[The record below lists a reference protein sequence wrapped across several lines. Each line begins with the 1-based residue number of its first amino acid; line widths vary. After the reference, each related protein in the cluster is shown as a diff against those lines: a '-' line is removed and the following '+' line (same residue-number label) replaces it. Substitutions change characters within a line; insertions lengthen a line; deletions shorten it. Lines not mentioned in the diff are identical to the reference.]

1 MTEPLTT
8 RIARWRRLP
17 LPGRRTALALL
28 VFLGLTLVAFD
39 SLIAPQELHQ
49 SAILATAD
57 YAGYTVCHRLTD
69 HSFVFAGRQMP
80 LCARCSG
87 MYLGIALV
95 FVVLLVAGRTR
106 WTELPPL
113 TVLLTFGLFLGLMGI
128 DGLNSY
134 SGFFP
139 NGPLLYEPKN
149 WLRLATGM
157 GTGLGMGTVAF
168 PALAQTLW
176 KRQIRQPSISGW
188 RELFGLILLAVVVVL
203 LVLSNQTTLLYVLS
217 LVSAVSVVAIL
228 TTLNTVLMLLIMR
241 REGLAEHWYQAVA
254 PLSIGLCLALAQIAA
269 VSYVRYALTGTMTGF
284 PGL

>member
-1 MTEPLTT
+1 MTEWLSTPL
-8 RIARWRRLP
+8 ARWRQLP
-17 LPGRRTALALL
+17 LSGRRAGLALL
-28 VFLGLTLVAFD
+28 ALLGIVVVALD
-39 SLIAPQELHQ
+39 SLIAPQAVQQ
-49 SAILATAD
+49 SKLLATAD
-57 YAGYTVCHRLTD
+57 YAGYTVCHRLTE

-95 FVVLLVAGRTR
+95 FTVLLVAGRWR
-106 WTELPPL
+106 WSELPPL
-113 TVLLTFGLFLGLMGI
+113 SILLAFGFLIGLMGI

-134 SGFFP
+134 SHFFP
-139 NGPLLYEPKN
+139 NGPHLYEPRN

-157 GTGLGMGTVAF
+157 GTGLGMGSVAF

-176 KRQIRQPSISGW
+176 KRQIRRPSIGSW
-188 RELFGLILLAVVVVL
+188 RELTGLVLLALILIS

-217 LVSAVSVVAIL
+217 LVSAVSVVVIL
-228 TTLNTVLMLLIMR
+228 TTLNTVLMLLIVR
-241 REGLAEHWYQAVA
+241 REGRANRWFQALF
-254 PLSIGLCLALAQIAA
+254 PLSIGLFLTLAQIAA